1 MFYNMRNTY
10 VLIAKVEEEV
20 VFLLALV
27 FLLADSREDPV
38 GAEVRWQQHTWASQ
52 LELDDATIPWDAS
65 VWEF

>member
-10 VLIAKVEEEV
+10 VLTAKVEEKV

-38 GAEVRWQQHTWASQ
+38 GVELRRQQHTWAPR
-52 LELDDATIPWDAS
+52 LELDGAAIL
-65 VWEF
+65 